1 MDKTWIFTVMP
12 TLLSEQTVDAFRQE
26 VDALPAMTASE
37 LKNNFGLASQ
47 QAAKGALAITRHNR
61 AEFVLM
67 PVRDYVE
74 LQRARQAPLDGLAT
88 QFDAMV
94 VKMNTPAARRGVG
107 ALFKAT
113 PGQLGKVA
121 AKTART
127 DAK

>member
-1 MDKTWIFTVMP
+1 MP
-12 TLLSEQTVDAFRQE
+12 TILSDQSVDAFKQE

-67 PVRDYVE
+67 PVQEYVE

-94 VKMNTPAARRGVG
+94 AKMNTPAARRGVV

-121 AKTART
+121 VKTVRT

>member
-1 MDKTWIFTVMP
+1 MSTTILDQRI
-12 TLLSEQTVDAFRQE
+12 DAFRQE
-26 VDALPAMTASE
+26 IEALPAMTATE
-37 LKNNFGLASQ
+37 LKNNFGLASL

-67 PVRDYVE
+67 PVQEYAE
-74 LQRARQAPLDGLAT
+74 LQRARQAPLDGLAG

-94 VKMNTPAARRGVG
+94 AKMNTPAARRGVA

-121 AKTART
+121 VKTARAN
-127 DAK
+127 AK

>member
-1 MDKTWIFTVMP
+1 MAMSTM
-12 TLLSEQTVDAFRQE
+12 LSKQPVDAFQQE
-26 VDALPAMTASE
+26 IDALPAMTATE
-37 LKNNFGLASQ
+37 LKNNFGLASS

-67 PVRDYVE
+67 PVAEYAE
-74 LQRARQAPLDGLAT
+74 LQRARQAPLEGLAG

-94 VKMNTPAARRGVG
+94 AKMNTPAARRGVS

-113 PGQLGKVA
+113 SGQLGKVA
-121 AKTART
+121 VKTARA